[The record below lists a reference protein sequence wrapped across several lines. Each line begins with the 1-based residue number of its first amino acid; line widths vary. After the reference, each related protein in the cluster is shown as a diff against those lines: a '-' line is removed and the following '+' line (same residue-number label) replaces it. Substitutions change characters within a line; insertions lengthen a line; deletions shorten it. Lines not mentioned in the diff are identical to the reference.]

1 MVLFFLISLV
11 FLHIKHNFAHS
22 NPTHFGPTTPIT
34 PDLQPN
40 EGPHVYQGVWKPWL
54 TNEEERE
61 TYPSAY
67 SGPGYPPF
75 LEDK

>member
-1 MVLFFLISLV
+1 MC
-11 FLHIKHNFAHS
+11 S

-54 TNEEERE
+54 TNDEERE

-67 SGPGYPPF
+67 SGPGYPPS
-75 LEDK
+75 LVEQMLR